1 MANQLPQPAQNTL
14 VAQSIS
20 TGKTR
25 SKGFNLARREE
36 IYGYIFLS
44 PWIIGFVVFI
54 LGPMVAAFAISLF
67 DTNFM
72 EPGKYVGM
80 RWWKALFTDALVHKA
95 LLNTLYYVAVS
106 VPGSTIVAM
115 VIAIL
120 LNQGMKAQSV
130 WRTIYYLPSLVSGVA
145 VSVLWQWL
153 YHPDFGLIND
163 LLSKVGIQ
171 GPRWIYSSEWAMPA
185 LLVMSLW
192 GAGAAMLIYL
202 AGLRGIPTAL
212 YEAAEIDGAGTMSK
226 FWHITIP
233 MLTPTIFFNVLMNL
247 INAWQVFTQAFVMTN
262 GGPNNATLT
271 MVLHIY
277 RTGFKNSYFGYA
289 SAQAGLLFFIILIFV
304 LLSIRSAEF
313 WVQYERV

>member
-1 MANQLPQPAQNTL
+1 MANHMPQPAPGVQAARGILGTR
-14 VAQSIS
+14 
-20 TGKTR
+20 TGSR
-25 SKGFNLARREE
+25 NFSLARREE
-36 IYGYIFLS
+36 LYAYIFLI
-44 PWIIGFVVFI
+44 PWIVGFVVFI
-54 LGPMVAAFAISLF
+54 AGPMIAAFWLSLY

-72 EPGKYVGM
+72 NTWAYVGL

-145 VSVLWQWL
+145 VAVLWQWL
-153 YHPDFGLIND
+153 YHPDYGLIND
-163 LLSKVGIQ
+163 LLGQIGIQ
-171 GPRWIYSSEWAMPA
+171 GPRWIYKSEWAMPA
-185 LLVMSLW
+185 LLIMSLW
-192 GAGAAMLIYL
+192 AAGATMLIYL
-202 AGLRGIPTAL
+202 AGLRSIPTAL
-212 YEAAEIDGAGTMSK
+212 YEAAEIDGAGTMGK

-247 INAWQVFTQAFVMTN
+247 IGSWQVFTQAFVMTN

-271 MVLHIY
+271 AVLHIY
-277 RTGFKNSYFGYA
+277 RTGFTNGYFGYA
-289 SAQAGLLFFIILIFV
+289 SAQAGLLFLIILVFILFA
-304 LLSIRSAEF
+304 IRSAEF